1 MHSFL
6 RLFSAPITRWPGRVL
21 AIVLLAVAIPAAF
34 LPSLSLEV
42 DLTEFRSDSSESG
55 KAMAIVEDSF
65 IDTGTFVQ
73 IILDAGPDGNVLSSE
88 GIEAL
93 FALDQQIIQSVGED
107 ARTDSNGQPQI
118 RSIPSLAGELLRGQG
133 LEPSLLDEAELSRV
147 VSQALSERTEVAELT
162 SNDLNV
168 EQGSAR
174 AAVSVVVLA
183 PDLSANEREA
193 VSNRL
198 QASLDVMA
206 SEQLSGFEVMV
217 VSESLFEN
225 SIQTATQEEAP
236 LLFGIALL
244 VIVGILGFMY
254 RTALDVVIGLFGL
267 VLTIV
272 GTFGIAA
279 LLGPSYLGVTGP
291 MSQLAV
297 LVPVLII
304 GLGVDFAVHL
314 TTRYKEQR
322 DSGDGPRRAAERSIH
337 TVGAALVLASAATIV
352 GFGANAVAPL
362 QITADFA
369 IQIAVGILVA
379 FLVMGFA
386 VPSARVLIDRR
397 AALGATSKHQQQ
409 NAGRI
414 MEQPASFA
422 AKLPLAGALLATIL
436 ASGSLVAATDL
447 EISFDRDDF
456 VPAGSHAELL
466 RDRQDELFG
475 GQLDDVTYVVVEGEL
490 RDPAVINAMIKAEQS
505 LGDVPYV
512 ATAAGE
518 PQVRSLSAML
528 QMVLNGG
535 AQPAENAPAPSP
547 EMIGW
552 NGEHFVPDANLEPV
566 YEMLQDRI
574 GSSEFGLF
582 MNSDYSRSLVQIQTT
597 AGDSGAGELQNN
609 LHEAY
614 APVSD
619 AGGDVHITSA
629 SMIMSEMS
637 DELAGFQLQSL
648 AMTLIIVL
656 LILVGYYGF
665 ANRTLALGVIAMI
678 PAVVS
683 ASLLLGTMWV
693 LGVSVNAVTATMTA
707 IAVGIGVPYGV
718 HVVNRF
724 AEEFSSGHA
733 ANEAARKTLQNTGR
747 AIVGSGLTTFGA
759 FVVLSFA
766 NLGPVQQLGIL
777 GAFGIAFALL
787 SAIFVM
793 PGVLILW
800 ARRRRPVV

>member
-1 MHSFL
+1 
-6 RLFSAPITRWPGRVL
+6 V
-21 AIVLLAVAIPAAF
+21 
-34 LPSLSLEV
+34 
-42 DLTEFRSDSSESG
+42 
-55 KAMAIVEDSF
+55 
-65 IDTGTFVQ
+65 
-73 IILDAGPDGNVLSSE
+73 
-88 GIEAL
+88 
-93 FALDQQIIQSVGED
+93 
-107 ARTDSNGQPQI
+107 
-118 RSIPSLAGELLRGQG
+118 
-133 LEPSLLDEAELSRV
+133 
-147 VSQALSERTEVAELT
+147 
-162 SNDLNV
+162 
-168 EQGSAR
+168 
-174 AAVSVVVLA
+174 
-183 PDLSANEREA
+183 
-193 VSNRL
+193 
-198 QASLDVMA
+198 
-206 SEQLSGFEVMV
+206 
-217 VSESLFEN
+217 
-225 SIQTATQEEAP
+225 
-236 LLFGIALL
+236 
-244 VIVGILGFMY
+244 
-254 RTALDVVIGLFGL
+254 LDVVIGLLGL

-279 LLGPSYLGVTGP
+279 LLGPSHLGITGP

-369 IQIAVGILVA
+369 IQIAVGILIA

-397 AALGATSKHQQQ
+397 AALAATSNQ
-409 NAGRI
+409 NQRQVAGRM

-447 EISFDRDDF
+447 EILFDRDDF
-456 VPAGSHAELL
+456 VPVGSHAELL
-466 RDRQDELFG
+466 RDRQNELFG

-490 RDPAVINAMIKAEQS
+490 TDPAVINAMIEAEQS
-505 LGDVPYV
+505 LGSVPYV

-518 PQVRSLSAML
+518 PQVRSLNAML
-528 QMVLNGG
+528 RMALNGR
-535 AQPAENAPAPSP
+535 AQPSENAPAPSP

-566 YEMLQDRI
+566 YEMLQERI
-574 GSSEFGLF
+574 GSSEFELF
-582 MNSDYSRSLVQIQTT
+582 INSDYSRSLVQIQTT
-597 AGDSGAGELQNN
+597 AGDSGAGELRNN
-609 LHEAY
+609 LREAY

-619 AGGDVHITSA
+619 AGGVVHITSA

-683 ASLLLGTMWV
+683 ASLLLGTMWL

-724 AEEFSSGHA
+724 VEEFSSGHA

-759 FVVLSFA
+759 FIVLAFA
-766 NLGPVQQLGIL
+766 NLGPVQQLGML

-800 ARRRRPVV
+800 ARRRGEVV